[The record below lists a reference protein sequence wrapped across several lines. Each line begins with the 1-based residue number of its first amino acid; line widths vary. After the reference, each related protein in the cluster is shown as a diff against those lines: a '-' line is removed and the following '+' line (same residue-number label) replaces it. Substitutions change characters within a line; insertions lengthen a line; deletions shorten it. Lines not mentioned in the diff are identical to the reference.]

1 MRKLGFKPGMRVFYA
16 NAPQQFDALVGA
28 LPDGVKV
35 LKRPSVGL
43 DLAML
48 FVIDRAALARALAT
62 LQPKLQPAG
71 MIWVAWPKRAS
82 GVQTDITED
91 VVREVALP
99 RGLVDVKVCAIDE
112 VWSGLKLVIR
122 KELRDALND
131 NRPRTRERVPRPRKS
146 VVRTNRRREA
156 ARIRRRVSR

>member
-16 NAPQQFDALVGA
+16 NAPQDFDALVGA

-35 LKRPSVGL
+35 LKRPSVGPRPGDAL
-43 DLAML
+43 RRRPR
-48 FVIDRAALARALAT
+48 RARRALAT

-122 KELRDALND
+122 KELRPPAAR
-131 NRPRTRERVPRPRKS
+131 RPPRPGPP
-146 VVRTNRRREA
+146 A
-156 ARIRRRVSR
+156 A

>member
-1 MRKLGFKPGMRVFYA
+1 VRKLGFAPGMRAHFA
-16 NAPQQFDALVGA
+16 HAPAHFAALVGD
-28 LPDGVKV
+28 LPDGVRI
-35 LKRPSVGL
+35 LTRPANDL

-48 FVIDRAALARALAT
+48 FVTERAALARGLLT
-62 LQPKLQPAG
+62 LQPRLQPAG

-82 GVQTDITED
+82 KVPTDVTED

-122 KELRDALND
+122 RELR
-131 NRPRTRERVPRPRKS
+131 PPP
-146 VVRTNRRREA
+146 A
-156 ARIRRRVSR
+156 ARAR

>member
-1 MRKLGFKPGMRVFYA
+1 MTAGYSGAPLVRKLGFKPGMRVHCA
-16 NAPQQFDALVGA
+16 AAPEGFAALVGP
-28 LPDGVKV
+28 LPDGVQM
-35 LKRPSVGL
+35 LERPAAGL

-48 FVIDRAALARALAT
+48 FVTERHELERGLRT
-62 LQPKLQPAG
+62 LQPRLEPAG

-82 GVQTDITED
+82 KGPTDITED

-122 KELRDALND
+122 KELR
-131 NRPRTRERVPRPRKS
+131 
-146 VVRTNRRREA
+146 
-156 ARIRRRVSR
+156 